1 MQLKM
6 PSHVQLIIDKLTKQG
21 YEAYI
26 VGGCVRDGCLGRK
39 PDDWDVTTSARP
51 CEIKRVFAR
60 TVDTGIAHGTVTVL
74 IGGDAIEVTTYRI
87 DGEYKDNRHPDSVE
101 FTTNLEQDL
110 QRRDFTINAM
120 AYNTAEGLID
130 PFGGLAD
137 LEAQVIRCV
146 GEPKLRFGEDAL
158 RILRAVRFAAQ
169 LGFAIDEPTK
179 VAISELAPT
188 LSNISA
194 ERIQVEIVKL
204 ITSPRPYVWR
214 IAYDLGITKVIMPE
228 FDDMMA
234 TAQNTPYHMYNVG
247 EHTIKVMDN
256 VRADRVLRL
265 AALLH
270 DIGKPKMKTTD
281 EKGIDHFKRHS
292 EAGEI
297 IARDILQRLK
307 LDNDT
312 MHKVLRL
319 IRWHDYRPQADEK
332 SVRRAVNKIGDDIF
346 LDFIDLQYADT
357 MGKSVSDR
365 DEKLQLNTTLSKTYQ
380 KIKEEGQ
387 CISLKDLAISG
398 KDLIDLGMRSGPQIG
413 VVLQKALDEV
423 LDDPAKNNKEYLLT
437 KIADQVRNDE

>member
-26 VGGCVRDGCLGRK
+26 VGGCVRDSVLERK
-39 PDDWDVTTSARP
+39 PDDWDITTSARP
-51 CEIKRVFAR
+51 CEIKKVFAR

-74 IGGDAIEVTTYRI
+74 IGGAAIEVTTYRI
-87 DGEYKDNRHPDSVE
+87 DGEYKDNRHPNSVE

-120 AYNTAEGLID
+120 AYNDAEGLLD
-130 PFGGLAD
+130 PFGGLSD
-137 LEAQVIRCV
+137 LEAKVIRCV

-158 RILRAVRFAAQ
+158 RILRAVRFGAQ
-169 LGFAIDEPTK
+169 LGFSIDEPTK

-188 LSNISA
+188 LRNISA

-204 ITSPRPYVWR
+204 LTSSRPGIWHM
-214 IAYDLGITKVIMPE
+214 AYDLGITKVIMPE
-228 FDDMMA
+228 FDTMMA
-234 TAQNTPYHMYNVG
+234 TKQNTPYHMYNVG
-247 EHTIKVMDN
+247 EHTIKVMEN

-270 DIGKPKMKTTD
+270 DVGKPKMKTTD
-281 EKGIDHFKRHS
+281 EKGVDHFKRHS

-307 LDNDT
+307 FDNDT

-332 SVRRAVNKIGDDIF
+332 SVRRAINKIGDDIF
-346 LDFIDLQYADT
+346 LDFVDLQYADT
-357 MGKSVSDR
+357 MGKSEADR
-365 DEKLQLNTTLSKTYQ
+365 ESKLALNAALSETYQ
-380 KIKEEGQ
+380 RIKEEGQ

-398 KDLIDLGMRSGPQIG
+398 KDLINLGIQSGPQIG
-413 VVLQKALDEV
+413 SILQKALDEV
-423 LDDPAKNNKEYLLT
+423 LDDPSKNDKEYLISQIE
-437 KIADQVRNDE
+437 KNDK

>member
-26 VGGCVRDGCLGRK
+26 VGGCVRDSVLERK
-39 PDDWDVTTSARP
+39 PNDWDVTTSARP
-51 CEIKRVFAR
+51 CEIKKVFVR

-74 IGGDAIEVTTYRI
+74 IGGDSIEVTTYRI

-120 AYNTAEGLID
+120 AYNDAEGLID
-130 PFGGLAD
+130 PFGGLSD
-137 LEAQVIRCV
+137 LEARVIRCV

-169 LGFAIDEPTK
+169 LGFGIDGPTK

-204 ITSPRPYVWR
+204 LTSSRPGIWR
-214 IAYDLGITKVIMPE
+214 TAYDLGITKVIMPE
-228 FDDMMA
+228 FDNMMA
-234 TAQNTPYHMYNVG
+234 TEQNTPYHMYNVG
-247 EHTIKVMDN
+247 EHTIKVMEN

-270 DIGKPKMKTTD
+270 DVGKPKMKTTD
-281 EKGIDHFKRHS
+281 EKGVDHFKRHS

-307 LDNDT
+307 FDNDT

-319 IRWHDYRPQADEK
+319 IRWHDTRPQGDER

-346 LDFIDLQYADT
+346 LDFLDLQYADT
-357 MGKSVSDR
+357 MGKSEVDR
-365 DEKLQLNTTLSKTYQ
+365 DSKLALNATLRETYQ

-398 KDLIDLGMRSGPQIG
+398 KDLIDLGMQSGPQMGII
-413 VVLQKALDEV
+413 LQKALDEV
-423 LDDPAKNNKEYLLT
+423 LDEPSKNDKEYL
-437 KIADQVRNDE
+437 ISQIENNDE